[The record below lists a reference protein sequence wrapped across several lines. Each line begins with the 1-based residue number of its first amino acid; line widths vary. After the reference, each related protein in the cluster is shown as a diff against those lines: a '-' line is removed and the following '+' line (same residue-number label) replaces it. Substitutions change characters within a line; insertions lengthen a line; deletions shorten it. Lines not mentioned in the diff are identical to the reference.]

1 MAKKTNKTSH
11 VLNLITNGTTSEQ
24 EMNPE
29 ASSVSTP
36 EPGVEGLVT
45 QPERTSAGEAALEAE
60 AVGEHAAA
68 LRENAAALRESAAAI
83 REAVD
88 LGEEGGSPLNA
99 QVPPGEELPLQPE
112 AVLRETVA
120 SQEEDEKGR
129 TVKEP
134 KIRPVLPG
142 DKTVIVVNETGEN
155 DKISGEIL
163 NQLTSHVEEE
173 EKARQKVCHMVNVM
187 EQILNHIDLETHMRA
202 YDVCLCSRCRVDV
215 KALTLTNLPAKYV
228 VVDENSVAPII
239 GYYESRFRVRILT
252 EIIKA
257 CMTVKKTPRHGR
269 LNYSEWAEA

>member
-29 ASSVSTP
+29 ATAVLAP
-36 EPGVEGLVT
+36 EPAVEGPVT
-45 QPERTSAGEAALEAE
+45 RPERTSAGETVLEEE

-88 LGEEGGSPLNA
+88 LGEEGGLSLKAQTSPK
-99 QVPPGEELPLQPE
+99 EELPLQT
-112 AVLRETVA
+112 ETVL
-120 SQEEDEKGR
+120 QEEDAKVR
-129 TVKEP
+129 PVKEP

-142 DKTVIVVNETGEN
+142 DKKVIVVNEAGEN

-163 NQLTSHVEEE
+163 NQLTSYVEEE
-173 EKARQKVCHMVNVM
+173 ERARRKSCHMVNVM
-187 EQILNHIDLETHMRA
+187 EEILNHVDLETHMRA

-215 KALTLTNLPAKYV
+215 KALTLTSLPAKYV

-257 CMTVKKTPRHGR
+257 CMTVKKAPRHER
-269 LNYSEWAEA
+269 LNSPGWAEA